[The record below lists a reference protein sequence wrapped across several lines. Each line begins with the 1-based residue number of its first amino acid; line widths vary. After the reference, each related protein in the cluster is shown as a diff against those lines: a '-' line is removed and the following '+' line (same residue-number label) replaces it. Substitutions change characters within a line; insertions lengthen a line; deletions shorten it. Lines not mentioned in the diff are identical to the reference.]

1 MGLRPFVLV
10 AGLACG
16 VVSWSLAGQEPTQ
29 PPMPPPPAESPLQGI
44 ELTIGDAVPR
54 EIRGIREADPGD
66 RKIDAALDR
75 IVTLRCRD
83 VRLADLVRELERAA
97 AIPIRLT
104 QEDIVNQ
111 QVDPETR
118 ISIEVFDVPLAT
130 ALGKLTWQGI
140 DCRVENGKLILFTS
154 ADGADRIM
162 ETRLYSMALL
172 KSLRADEIMDA
183 LKNQTNGSWDESR
196 PGAGT
201 MRILGDALVIH
212 QNRGTHREVEGV
224 LNLLLEADLHP
235 LPSER
240 QARPKPP
247 APPKPAPQPSGFF

>member
-1 MGLRPFVLV
+1 MGLRPFVLMT
-10 AGLACG
+10 GLACG

-54 EIRGIREADPGD
+54 EIRGVREADPGD

-104 QEDIVNQ
+104 RGDIVNE

-130 ALGKLTWQGI
+130 ALDELRPRDIWHF
-140 DCRVENGKLILFTS
+140 VENGKLVFYIEET
-154 ADGADRIM
+154 GCDRFFQ
-162 ETRLYSMALL
+162 TRIYSIGLL
-172 KSLRADEIMDA
+172 KSLRADEIMDVV
-183 LKNQTNGSWDESR
+183 KGQTAGPWDDDE
-196 PGAGT
+196 PGTGT
-201 MRILGDALVIH
+201 VSVLGDALVV
-212 QNRGTHREVEGV
+212 RTSRRTHRQVEGV